1 MNQRGRNRS
10 NYDEYSGGG
19 NILFTLGLISVVALL
34 VVGFVMTQGGIG
46 SLADKGLT
54 SISLSPTPI
63 PQQPTPVAT
72 AIQANPAANAQLR
85 DQYDKEMARQKEMY
99 EKRIEELR
107 KTYETQITD
116 LKTQLQ
122 LLEDENNMLRKR
134 N

>member
-1 MNQRGRNRS
+1 MNQRGRNRNS
-10 NYDEYSGGG
+10 YDDYSGGS

-46 SLADKGLT
+46 PLANKGLT

-63 PQQPTPVAT
+63 PPQPTPVVST
-72 AIQANPAANAQLR
+72 VPPDAASTSLLR
-85 DQYDKEMARQKEMY
+85 EQYEKELLKQKDMY
-99 EKRIEELR
+99 EKQIQELR

-122 LLEDENNMLRKR
+122 LLEDENKMLRKR

>member
-10 NYDEYSGGG
+10 NYDEYSGGS

-63 PQQPTPVAT
+63 PLQPTPAAT
-72 AIQANPAANAQLR
+72 AMQVNSPSGAQIR
-85 DQYDKEMARQKEMY
+85 EQYEKEMARQKDMY

-122 LLEDENNMLRKR
+122 LLDDENKMLRKR
-134 N
+134 K